1 MPWPCLVDQPRSKI
15 LRRFWGVGGGVL
27 AAAVALA
34 ERLDLANWRRLR
46 GDNRRQFL
54 AQLRQWRNHI
64 LWAEIQGGRPNFPE
78 YKPHWW
84 KAQPLESP
92 LPLFTFMINEKA
104 PKPDNYNTS
113 TLFDLYSPRLISI
126 FREAGIQFET
136 FPAQI
141 IDRKTKKPLDVT
153 YEIFHLLEMAEGID
167 LEKSDY
173 DVDSPYDTRHL
184 VMADE
189 RLYAGKLLFRDREFM
204 DLVLMRA
211 DLKHELDQANIT
223 GCRYTLVEE
232 YVVGKLAWEQYV
244 QNAVAEQER
253 KSK

>member
-1 MPWPCLVDQPRSKI
+1 VEGNKNMMYYVFKSATLS
-15 LRRFWGVGGGVL
+15 
-27 AAAVALA
+27 
-34 ERLDLANWRRLR
+34 
-46 GDNRRQFL
+46 
-54 AQLRQWRNHI
+54 WRNHI

-113 TLFDLYSPRLISI
+113 TLFDLYSSRLISI

-136 FPAQI
+136 FPVQI

-173 DVDSPYDTRHL
+173 DVDSPYDIRHL

-189 RLYAGKLLFRDREFM
+189 RLYTDKLLFRDQKFSN
-204 DLVLMRA
+204 LALMRE
-211 DLKHELDQANIT
+211 DLKHELDQVNIT
-223 GCRYTLVEE
+223 GCLYTPVEE

-244 QNAVAEQER
+244 QNAVARQEG